1 MVMTLI
7 TKFINLQNNWMS
19 IDKFFL
25 KSVGE
30 WNSMR
35 SGHSLAFQEF
45 EEIRSKIK
53 ISTLRKNDPRVVKLI
68 KENLIPSHKITNP
81 YLINWEAKSDWNDHS
96 GQENSSGESL
106 LIPLASSN
114 FNGKIIRSM
123 GYSEPIQITSSYKIL
138 EDGTLVIASD
148 YNNIITEER
157 IWFISENLRSR
168 SSVTRSSDSK
178 AILQTSYASEVRCIK
193 TNL

>member
-1 MVMTLI
+1 MTLI
-7 TKFINLQNNWMS
+7 NHFINLHAILMS
-19 IDKFFL
+19 IDEFFL

-53 ISTLRKNDPRVVKLI
+53 ISSLRKNDPRLVKLI
-68 KENLIPSHKITNP
+68 NDNLIPIQKITNP
-81 YLINWEAKSDWNDHS
+81 FIINWESKSDWDDKS
-96 GQENSSGESL
+96 GRENSSGESL
-106 LIPLASSN
+106 LIPLATSD
-114 FNGKIIRSM
+114 FNGKIIRSL

-138 EDGTLVIASD
+138 EDGTLVISSD
-148 YNNIITEER
+148 YNQIITEER

-168 SSVTRSSDSK
+168 SSVTRSLNSK
-178 AILQTSYASEVRCIK
+178 AILQTSYASEVRVIK